1 MIRIAPCE
9 AGKRYS
15 KGMRPTDLPHAVD
28 EDGGHDL
35 DECYP
40 CLAAEEVRSECRCGA
55 CCRNLTL
62 NACVEDA
69 HVEPRIR
76 ELCAA
81 TRDHAGRLTGYRLNA
96 ADGPCTFLDRQ
107 TELCTIR
114 ETRPLMCRLFDCD
127 GQDRDDLVQVG
138 VLPPRE
144 FTRCLSRL
152 GRSPP

>member
-1 MIRIAPCE
+1 
-9 AGKRYS
+9 
-15 KGMRPTDLPHAVD
+15 MRPTDLPHAVD

-81 TRDHAGRLTGYRLNA
+81 TRDPAGRLTGSTLW
-96 ADGPCTFLDRQ
+96 TDRAHSW
-107 TELCTIR
+107 TD
-114 ETRPLMCRLFDCD
+114 RPNSAPSVR
-127 GQDRDDLVQVG
+127 R
-138 VLPPRE
+138 
-144 FTRCLSRL
+144 
-152 GRSPP
+152 GRSCAAYSTATAKTAMTWCRSAPCRRGN